1 MKTLTKIMGL
11 VLIGS
16 LIGCGKD
23 NSSGSSSSKA
33 PVTNTNQTTNPYS
46 NQVPSSSPSQT
57 AFNNFKSW
65 YLSTNEGAIPGI
77 GQRTEVRSL
86 KTYSQSNNC
95 QTNPISLFG
104 VNIVN
109 VNYCFSSSSPSSTE
123 QFERQINVLPS
134 QNKSLNSKLAQIYQ
148 GTNMTLV
155 SASEFPAGN
164 GKLFQIEFKKSN
176 NEKVVY
182 QVDTRVNSAFNPVYI
197 LDSGARTIETLLLVY

>member
-11 VLIGS
+11 VLIGT
-16 LIGCGKD
+16 LVGCGKD
-23 NSSGSSSSKA
+23 NSSGTSSSKA

-46 NQVPSSSPSQT
+46 NQVPSPSQA

-65 YLSTNEGAIPGI
+65 YLSTSEGAIPGI

-109 VNYCFSSSSPSSTE
+109 VNYCFSSSSPSSTQE
-123 QFERQINVLPS
+123 LERQINVLPA

-155 SASEFPAGN
+155 SASEFPVGT
-164 GKLFQIEFKKSN
+164 GKLFQIEYKTSN
-176 NEKVVY
+176 NEKIVY
-182 QVDTRVNSAFNPVYI
+182 QVDTRINSAFNPVYI
-197 LDSGARTIETLLLVY
+197 LDSGAKTIETLLLVY

>member
-1 MKTLTKIMGL
+1 MKIALTKIIGL
-11 VLIGS
+11 VLLGFLTS
-16 LIGCGKD
+16 CGKD
-23 NSSGSSSSKA
+23 NSSGTSSTKA
-33 PVTNTNQTTNPYS
+33 PATNTNQNSTNPYS
-46 NQVPSSSPSQT
+46 NQVPSSSQA

-86 KTYSQSNNC
+86 KTYSTSSNC
-95 QTNPISLFG
+95 QTNPVSLFG

-109 VNYCFSSSSPSSTE
+109 VNYCFSNTSPSSTQE
-123 QFERQINVLPS
+123 LERQINVLPS

-182 QVDTRVNSAFNPVYI
+182 QIDTRINSAFNPVYI
-197 LDSGARTIETLLLVY
+197 LDSGAKTIETLLLVY